1 VAARKKRV
9 RTGLDYEQR
18 RLLTLIGQGLKLA
31 DAASSLDLTTRTAER
46 RLAAAR
52 SLLEARTTA
61 QAVALAG
68 VARSSTPRSLQE
80 LTRREREVLEGVA
93 SGLTSR
99 EIAVRLGTRAPTID
113 ALVRSA
119 MSKLDARTRVQA
131 AALAP
136 SARLEVGGIYR

>member
-1 VAARKKRV
+1 MAARKKRV

-99 EIAVRLGTRAPTID
+99 EIAMRLGTRAPTID

-136 SARLEVGGIYR
+136 STQFEVGGIYR

>member
-1 VAARKKRV
+1 MAARKKRV

>member
-1 VAARKKRV
+1 V